1 MGCYVIVN
9 GATLL
14 GAVDDDNAV
23 IEMSVT
29 F

>member
-9 GATLL
+9 GARLL
-14 GAVDDDNAV
+14 GTVDDDNAV